1 VSRRLTRCIALLAI
15 VYGPL
20 LAANPKKP
28 LPWLGLSFTWSE
40 TSTQTHMLHVRNV
53 ARGGPSERAG
63 VRTGDFVAT
72 INGERVDFG
81 DELEFLLFL
90 LERKPGERLR
100 MTLIRE
106 GREIPAVVT
115 LAPLA
120 EESRS
125 KWERN
130 LEMAR
135 QKRAQR
141 AARPPS

>member
-1 VSRRLTRCIALLAI
+1 MNRGWMKCFALLVT
-15 VYGPL
+15 VYGTVVF
-20 LAANPKKP
+20 ADPKKP

-40 TSTQTHMLHVRNV
+40 TSARTHMLHVRNV
-53 ARGGPSERAG
+53 TRGGPAERAG
-63 VRTGDFVAT
+63 IRTGDFVAT

-100 MTLIRE
+100 MTLIRD
-106 GREIPAVVT
+106 GREIVAVLT
-115 LAPLA
+115 LAVLV
-120 EESRS
+120 EESRP

-141 AARPPS
+141 SADPPS

>member
-1 VSRRLTRCIALLAI
+1 MSYRWVRYIAILAT
-15 VYGPL
+15 VCGSV
-20 LAANPKKP
+20 LAAEPKKP

-40 TSTQTHMLHVRNV
+40 TSAQTHMLHVRNV
-53 ARGGPSERAG
+53 VRGGPAERAG

-106 GREIPAVVT
+106 GRELPAVVT

-141 AARPPS
+141 LAHPAN